1 MYKATKNVAN
11 SKRYIF
17 YKKLQKWENIV
28 TYHAYIPQ
36 ICSQNSNYL
45 RYIGSFN
52 PFYRMEMLMY
62 VCMYTRLTFPDVK
75 HCLQLKISDFLTSPM
90 SC

>member
-11 SKRYIF
+11 PKRYIF

-28 TYHAYIPQ
+28 TFHAYIPQ

-62 VCMYTRLTFPDVK
+62 VCMYVYTPNFSWRKTLFAA
-75 HCLQLKISDFLTSPM
+75 QN
-90 SC
+90 